1 MEVSSLLFVRFQD
14 IMYCRIG
21 NQGKQSRGCDCDGE
35 DKTTAVEAQP
45 LGVRM
50 RNQREREGEEAV
62 NGCNGIGE
70 MTAWG

>member
-14 IMYCRIG
+14 IMECRVG
-21 NQGKQSRGCDCDGE
+21 NQGKESRGCGCDCDCE

-62 NGCNGIGE
+62 NGGVGVS
-70 MTAWG
+70 MRGL